1 METTSLVFVKHN
13 LPKMPSEHENKT
25 LASTERC
32 KGYKYIYIDAVT
44 QKLKA

>member
-13 LPKMPSEHENKT
+13 LPKMPSKHDNKT
-25 LASTERC
+25 LASTERY
-32 KGYKYIYIDAVT
+32 KGDKYIYMDAVT